1 MKRLSIL
8 KKFEHWAMIA
18 VVQLIKQIIKKTNVE
33 NLKKK

>member
-8 KKFEHWAMIA
+8 KKFERRAMIA